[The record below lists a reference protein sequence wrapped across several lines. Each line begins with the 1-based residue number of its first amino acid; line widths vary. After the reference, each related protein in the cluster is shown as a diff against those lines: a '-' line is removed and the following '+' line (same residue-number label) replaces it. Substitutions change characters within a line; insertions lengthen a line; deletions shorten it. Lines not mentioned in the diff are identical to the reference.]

1 MKIAIVAPSP
11 VPFLIGGA
19 EKFWWGLQ
27 HHLNQLTPH
36 VVELIKIPCRDSDF
50 WGLMDGYEQCSRLD
64 LSYFDMVVSSKY
76 PAWMIAHH
84 NHHCYM
90 QHTCRGVYDLYRG
103 ETDPEALPGSP
114 AFDRLRRLLLEG
126 PDDRSLLEPIFA
138 ELWHLRSLGHIKAGQ
153 LTLDTPLVRAIIHRL
168 DRIGLAPSAIQRY
181 SAISRNVAN
190 RAGYLPLGVPVTINH
205 HPTDLPGLHSSAYTT
220 IFTASR
226 LAELKR
232 IDLLIQAFMKVD
244 AAIEFRIAGT
254 GGHEAELKQMAAAD
268 PRIKFLGFQPDARIV
283 EEYAQALFV
292 PFVPYDEDYGLITV
306 EAMQSAKAVLTS
318 HDSGGVHELVVH
330 GESGLS
336 VEPDADALA
345 DAMTRLLTDR
355 QATIAMGL
363 KAQDQAASIN
373 WHRTVSLLL
382 GDDMPVPVTTRR
394 RKLVV
399 VSTSPV
405 FPPQGGG
412 QYRTWHISRELARDA
427 DVSIVAL
434 GQAKDT
440 HAVTTIIPGL
450 KEIRIPRTA
459 AQHAT
464 AVELLARLG
473 VSADDIANIEDW
485 RENPDFAQAL
495 QQELSAAD
503 IVLVVNPYL
512 YGAVRELGFQGTLW
526 YDAHDVAIDIKTA
539 MLPDTAEA
547 SCLLEQV
554 ANIEQACITA
564 ADRLFTCSEHD
575 ALRLSRLYGRNL
587 DDFGVVPNG
596 ADATTAKPPT
606 AQERQQAKDQLG
618 LGSDPVVLF
627 MASWHGPN
635 VEALPLLVRCAE
647 MLTSGCILLTGS
659 LCEHPDAK
667 HLPATIRCLGVLD
680 EEAKQLALQ
689 ASDLAL
695 NLVTTGSGTNL
706 KMLEYAAWGLPII
719 TTPFG
724 NRGLDFVADE
734 HVIVA
739 EPDDLPQRTADL
751 TANLG
756 SVQPLAVRARALVRL
771 RYDWPGIV
779 APLRRL
785 LSISEYE
792 EKVQKKNRGQRL
804 EVLSGALAGT

>member
-64 LSYFDMVVSSKY
+64 LSHFDMVITSKY
-76 PAWMIAHH
+76 PAWMVSHH

-103 ETDPEALPGSP
+103 ETGPEALPDHP

-126 PDDRSLLEPIFA
+126 PDDRGLLEPIFA
-138 ELWHLRSLGHIKAGQ
+138 ELWHLRSRGHIKAGK
-153 LTLDTPLVRAIIHRL
+153 LTLDTPLVRAIVHRL
-168 DRIGLAPSAIQRY
+168 DRIGLAPAAIQRY

-190 RAGYLPLGVPVTINH
+190 RAGYLPPGVPVTINH
-205 HPTDLPGLHSSAYTT
+205 HPTDLSGLHSSAYRT

-232 IDLLIQAFMKVD
+232 IDLLIQAFRQVD
-244 AAIEFRIAGT
+244 TDIEFRIAGT
-254 GGHEAELKQMAAAD
+254 GSEEQRLKELAAGD
-268 PRIKFLGFQPDARIV
+268 SRISFLGFQPDARLV

-318 HDSGGVHELVVH
+318 HDTGGVHELVVH
-330 GESGLS
+330 GENGLS
-336 VEPDADALA
+336 VEPDPAALA
-345 DAMTRLLTDR
+345 EGMRRLLADR
-355 QATIAMGL
+355 QATIVMGL
-363 KAQDQAASIN
+363 AAQDQAAAIN
-373 WHRTVSLLL
+373 WRTTVSLLMGEETL
-382 GDDMPVPVTTRR
+382 LPASVRR

-405 FPPQGGG
+405 WPPQGGG

-427 DVSIVAL
+427 DVCVVAL
-434 GQAKDT
+434 GQARDT
-440 HAVTTIIPGL
+440 LAVTDIISGL
-450 KEIRIPRTA
+450 KEIRVPRTA
-459 AQHAT
+459 AQHAR

-485 RENPDFAQAL
+485 RENPAFVEHL
-495 QQELSAAD
+495 QRELADAD

-512 YGAVRELGFQGTLW
+512 YGAVRELGFQGELW
-526 YDAHDVAIDIKTA
+526 YDAHDVAIDLKTS
-539 MLPDTAEA
+539 MLPPGNESGT
-547 SCLLEQV
+547 LLKRV
-554 ANIEQACITA
+554 AAIERDCIGA
-564 ADRLFTCSEHD
+564 ARRLFTCSEND
-575 ALRLSRLYGRNL
+575 ADRLAELYDRNR
-587 DDFGVVPNG
+587 DDFRVLPNG
-596 ADATTAKPPT
+596 ADATAAKPVT
-606 AQERQQAKDQLG
+606 AQQRRLAKEQLG
-618 LGSDPVVLF
+618 LGEGPVLLF

-635 VEALPLLVRCAE
+635 VDALPLLARCAE
-647 MLTSGCILLTGS
+647 LLTSGCILLTGS
-659 LCEHPDAK
+659 LCEHPAVQA
-667 HLPATIRCLGVLD
+667 LPGTIRRLGVLD
-680 EEAKQLALQ
+680 EAGKEKALKS
-689 ASDLAL
+689 ADLAL

-724 NRGLDFVADE
+724 NRGLGFVADE
-734 HVIVA
+734 HVIVT
-739 EPDDLPQRTADL
+739 EPEELPRRAADL
-751 TANLG
+751 AANLPAL
-756 SVQPLAVRARALVRL
+756 QPMAQRARAIVRL
-771 RYDWPGIV
+771 CYDWPGLV
-779 APLRRL
+779 APLREL
-785 LSISEYE
+785 L
-792 EKVQKKNRGQRL
+792 
-804 EVLSGALAGT
+804 

>member
-27 HHLNQLTPH
+27 HSLNQLTPH

-50 WGLMDGYEQCSRLD
+50 WGLMDAYEQISRLD

-76 PAWMIAHH
+76 PAWMVAHH

-103 ETDPEALPGSP
+103 ETGRDFLPSHPAL
-114 AFDRLRRLLLEG
+114 DRLYRLLFEE
-126 PDDRSLLEPIFA
+126 PPDRSLLVPIFA
-138 ELWHLRSLGHIKAGQ
+138 ELWRLRSRDLIAPGKVAFEQ
-153 LTLDTPLVRAIIHRL
+153 PLARAIIHRL
-168 DRIGLAPSAIQRY
+168 DQIGLATSAIQRY

-190 RAGYLPLGVPVTINH
+190 RTGYLPSGVPVAINH
-205 HPTDLPGLHSSAYTT
+205 HPTDLSGLHSSAYRT

-226 LAELKR
+226 LARLKR
-232 IDLLIQAFMKVD
+232 IDLLIKAFKQVD
-244 AAIEFRIAGT
+244 ADIEFRIAGT
-254 GGHEAELKQMAAAD
+254 GSEEQPLKQLAAGD
-268 PRIKFLGFQPDARIV
+268 SRIKFLGFQPDARIV

-292 PFVPYDEDYGLITV
+292 PFVPFDEDYGLITV

-336 VEPDADALA
+336 VAPDSEALA
-345 DAMTRLLTDR
+345 EAMTQLLADR

-363 KAQDQAASIN
+363 KAQEQAASIN

-382 GDDMPVPVTTRR
+382 GDDMPAPATTRR

-427 DVSIVAL
+427 DVCIVAL
-434 GQAKDT
+434 GKAGDT
-440 HAVTTIIPGL
+440 PAVTSIISGL
-450 KEIRIPRTA
+450 KEIRVPRTA
-459 AQHAT
+459 GQHQR
-464 AVELLARLG
+464 AVQLQAELG
-473 VSADDIANIEDW
+473 VSADDIANIDDW
-485 RENPDFAQAL
+485 QENAEFTEHLQRELAT
-495 QQELSAAD
+495 AD

-512 YGAVRELGFQGTLW
+512 YNAVRESGFHGAIW

-539 MLPDTAEA
+539 MLPKTEEA
-547 SCLLEQV
+547 SHYLQKV
-554 ANIEQACITA
+554 AAVEQACITA

-575 ALRLSRLYGRNL
+575 ARRLAQLYDRNTK
-587 DDFGVVPNG
+587 DFLTVSNG
-596 ADATTAKPPT
+596 ADIGAARPVT
-606 AQERQQAKDQLG
+606 RQQRQQLKKQLG
-618 LGSDPVVLF
+618 LDEKPVLLF

-647 MLTSGCILLTGS
+647 KLTSGSILLTGS
-659 LCEHPDAK
+659 LCAHPDAQN
-667 HLPATIRCLGVLD
+667 LPANIRCLGVLD
-680 EEAKQLALQ
+680 EEAKQLVLQ

-695 NLVTTGSGTNL
+695 NLVTSGSGTNL
-706 KMLEYAAWGLPII
+706 KMLEYAAWGIPII

-724 NRGLDFVADE
+724 NRGLDFIPDE
-734 HVIVA
+734 HLIVA
-739 EPDDLPQRTADL
+739 EANDLPQRAADL
-751 TANLG
+751 AADLD
-756 SVQPLAVRARALVRL
+756 SLQPLAVRAHAIVRL
-771 RYDWPGIV
+771 CYDWPGLV
-779 APLRRL
+779 APLREL
-785 LSISEYE
+785 LNSSSTP
-792 EKVQKKNRGQRL
+792 VF
-804 EVLSGALAGT
+804 